1 MANLLL
7 AVIYIAFISLGL
19 PDSLLGSAWP
29 TMSHDLGAPLSWAGG
44 ISMVI
49 SAGTIISALL
59 SDRMTLR
66 FGVGKVMLISVA
78 TTAVALLGFSLAPN
92 YWTLLL
98 VAIPYGL
105 GAGGVDAAL
114 NNYVAIHYASRHMS
128 WLHCMWGVGASLG
141 PYIMG
146 FALTRGQ
153 GWSWGYRYIAIL
165 QVVLTVVLTLSL
177 PLWKGRESAATGK
190 GDAPESAGKSHASD
204 KPVESVNAG
213 KAVKPLGFR
222 QIIAIPGAKSVF
234 VTFFCYCAVESTAG
248 LWASSYMVLH
258 HGLDAKTAASWASL
272 FYVGITIGRALSGF
286 MTMRFNDPTM
296 IRIGQTIML
305 CGIVLLMVPFPGQI
319 MALVGLI
326 LVGLGCAPIY
336 PCIIHSTP
344 AYFGADKSQAIVGVQ
359 MASAYVGALAMPP
372 LFGLIADHT
381 SISLYPIFLLLILV
395 IMVMMHEL
403 LRSTA
408 RRAV

>member
-1 MANLLL
+1 
-7 AVIYIAFISLGL
+7 
-19 PDSLLGSAWP
+19 
-29 TMSHDLGAPLSWAGG
+29 
-44 ISMVI
+44 
-49 SAGTIISALL
+49 
-59 SDRMTLR
+59 
-66 FGVGKVMLISVA
+66 
-78 TTAVALLGFSLAPN
+78 
-92 YWTLLL
+92 
-98 VAIPYGL
+98 
-105 GAGGVDAAL
+105 
-114 NNYVAIHYASRHMS
+114 
-128 WLHCMWGVGASLG
+128 
-141 PYIMG
+141 
-146 FALTRGQ
+146 
-153 GWSWGYRYIAIL
+153 
-165 QVVLTVVLTLSL
+165 
-177 PLWKGRESAATGK
+177 
-190 GDAPESAGKSHASD
+190 
-204 KPVESVNAG
+204 
-213 KAVKPLGFR
+213 
-222 QIIAIPGAKSVF
+222 
-234 VTFFCYCAVESTAG
+234 
-248 LWASSYMVLH
+248 MVLH

-359 MASAYVGALAMPP
+359 MASAYVGALAVPP

-403 LRSTA
+403 LRRTA